1 MLEEVI
7 LDASNPDD
15 AVLDCFAGSG
25 STLLACE
32 NTNRIC
38 YAIELEP
45 NYCDV
50 ILHRFEQLT
59 GEKVQLVSTLEE
71 NKGGQ

>member
-1 MLEEVI
+1 MLEEAI

-15 AVLDCFAGSG
+15 VVLDCFAGSG

-32 NTNRIC
+32 NVNRAC

-45 NYCDV
+45 HYCDV
-50 ILHRFEQLT
+50 ILHRFEKLT
-59 GEKVQLVSTLEE
+59 GEKVQLVSTLDE

>member
-1 MLEEVI
+1 MLEEGI

-32 NTNRIC
+32 NTNRVC